1 MYSYFKIET
10 DVAQILI
17 DFFVIFTVREPF
29 HRKDFKWKKYGGMEL
44 ISEKTKVLLAEEWK
58 YPPVVTP
65 QQMIFY
71 NVFILCLWLRII
83 KSSNKGV

>member
-1 MYSYFKIET
+1 
-10 DVAQILI
+10 
-17 DFFVIFTVREPF
+17 
-29 HRKDFKWKKYGGMEL
+29 MEL

-83 KSSNKGV
+83 KTSNQGV